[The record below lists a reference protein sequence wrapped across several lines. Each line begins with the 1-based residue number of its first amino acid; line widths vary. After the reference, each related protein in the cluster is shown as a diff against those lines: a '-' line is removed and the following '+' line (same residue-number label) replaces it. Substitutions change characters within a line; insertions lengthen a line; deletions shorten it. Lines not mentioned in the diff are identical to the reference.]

1 MRWAVE
7 YITRSGMIGLCIF
20 TAEDIEDAQEYVSSM
35 VSKHGH
41 TDVFNLNA
49 LTDGAGVDE
58 LYRLF
63 PRLTSSVERD
73 EMPVREH
80 Q

>member
-7 YITRSGMIGLCIF
+7 YTTRSGMVGLCIF

-35 VSKHGH
+35 VSKYGH

-49 LTDGAGVDE
+49 LPDGAGVDD

-63 PRLTSSVERD
+63 PRLAGAIKKEEVE
-73 EMPVREH
+73 
-80 Q
+80 